1 MFCNAEPRHSVWLA
15 PLAHSL
21 PLVALLET
29 ALIAIR
35 IISSVASRPAYI
47 MAVTIV
53 SDRQLSLFRDQV
65 RLGCKQE
72 VQCLFRNLRQPT

>member
-1 MFCNAEPRHSVWLA
+1 MFCNAEPRHCVWLA

-21 PLVALLET
+21 PLVALLKT
-29 ALIAIR
+29 AIIAIR
-35 IISSVASRPAYI
+35 IISSVASHPVYI

-72 VQCLFRNLRQPT
+72 VQRLICDLKQPT